1 MDSLNRYLGGQM
13 DHEQGAHNETAKLY
27 ANALDRFS
35 TACFVSGVL
44 VPFSAL
50 MLGQEYKV
58 PIEAFYAGAGVWTT
72 VGFGFHFLARGI
84 ISTVRD

>member
-1 MDSLNRYLGGQM
+1 MNKT
-13 DHEQGAHNETAKLY
+13 AHNETAKLIASAY
-27 ANALDRFS
+27 DRFS
-35 TACFVSGVL
+35 TACLVSGAL

-58 PIEAFYAGAGVWTT
+58 PIEGFWAGAGVWTV
-72 VGFGFHFLARGI
+72 VGIGFHFLARGI